1 MAMIERTCVH
11 LSERGKD
18 VIARTRRFTGPVVVA
33 VVLLIVLTLTLSTP
47 LVAGSVD
54 ADVHT
59 GISDRQAQQE
69 QPGANTTQQNTS
81 ATGPTVTFKNQTSNG
96 STVTIESV
104 TLPEPGFVAVHS
116 GGYAT
121 GPAPAE
127 YSIIAVSDRL
137 SAGRHQNVTI
147 DISNAPP
154 GNSPGLNQSKL
165 NTTQTLATVVYQDS
179 NGNQQFDFVQ
189 SDGADDVAVLASGD
203 VVSDIARVTVPTPP
217 PQTASV
223 VFRNQTLQNNTVTVE
238 KARLPRGG
246 FLIAHNASY
255 RRTGDALTTAIG
267 LTRYLPPGN
276 HTNVSVRLLPGALNR
291 TQTVTIRPSLDT
303 NDNKRYDYINSS
315 GFQDVAYEANS
326 EVITT
331 SAVVRAPP
339 SQQSIPV
346 STHTQTRI
354 STPAPTDSP
363 TVSTTESPTSS
374 STVSTTPP
382 SPSSQGDGSGVG
394 GFINGLGIAG
404 ILGAFVVVVVGVI
417 LVLQVVR

>member
-1 MAMIERTCVH
+1 MIERTCVH
-11 LSERGKD
+11 LSERGKG
-18 VIARTRRFTGPVVVA
+18 VIARARRFTGPIAVA
-33 VVLLIVLTLTLSTP
+33 VVLIILALTLSSP
-47 LVAGSVD
+47 LVAASVG
-54 ADVHT
+54 ADDHP
-59 GISDRQAQQE
+59 GINDRQPQQE
-69 QPGANTTQQNTS
+69 PPESNTTQQNTS
-81 ATGPTVTFKNQTSNG
+81 TTGPAVTFKNQTTNG
-96 STVTIESV
+96 STVTVESV

-116 GGYAT
+116 GGYAI
-121 GPAPAE
+121 GPAPPE

-154 GNSPGLNQSKL
+154 GNSPGLNQSQL
-165 NTTQTLATVVYQDS
+165 NTTETLAATAYQDS

-189 SDGADDVAVLASGD
+189 SDGADDVTVLASGD
-203 VVSDIARVTVPTPP
+203 VVSDLARVTVPTPT

-255 RRTGDALTTAIG
+255 RRTGDALTTAVG

-276 HTNVSVRLLPGALNR
+276 YTNVSVRLLPGALNR
-291 TQTVTIRPSLDT
+291 TQIVTIRPSLDT
-303 NDNKRYDYINSS
+303 NDNQRYDYTNSS

-339 SQQSIPV
+339 SQQPIPA
-346 STHTQTRI
+346 STQTQTRT
-354 STPAPTDSP
+354 STSTDLPTDSP
-363 TVSTTESPTSS
+363 TPS
-374 STVSTTPP
+374 STASTTPP
-382 SPSSQGDGSGVG
+382 PSWSSQGGGNGVG
-394 GFINGLGIAG
+394 GSINNLGITG
-404 ILGAFVVVVVGVI
+404 IVGAFVVVVIGAILILRVI
-417 LVLQVVR
+417 R